1 MPSKQLTL
9 HLGKYHPL
17 IKAALTDLET
27 NNILTRIWDHDH
39 TVWQPEPTEITNRLG
54 WLRIAEKMRPNI
66 SRMNA
71 LAADLRAEGYSHLLL
86 LGMGGSSLAPEVFRK
101 IFGLREGYLDLAVL
115 DTTDPEAVRDFDKN
129 LNFAK
134 TLFIVAT
141 KSGGTV
147 ETLSGFKY
155 FYNQVAAELGQTEV
169 GRHFVAITDTGSR
182 LEEMAEKFNFRDT
195 FLNDPN
201 IGGRYSA
208 LSYFGLLPA
217 TLVGVDVDLLI
228 QRALDMAAND
238 HLGGELGAVLA
249 TLAKNGRDK
258 VTFITSPEFASFGDW
273 VEQLIAE
280 STGKE
285 GVGILPIVGE
295 ALGGPE
301 VYGADRL
308 FVHLR
313 LGDSAEYEAA
323 LLDLEAANHPVIH
336 IDLVDKY
343 DLGGQFFLWELAT
356 AVASYFLRIN
366 PFDQPNVESAKILAR
381 QMVTTYAE
389 TGELP
394 PGETAELSPATLDE
408 FLTQIEPEDYLALQA
423 YVQPTAAVEAAFQSL
438 RLKIRDQFKVATT
451 FGFGPRFLHS
461 TGQLHKGDRGNG
473 VFIQFTSDP
482 ATDVAIP
489 AEAGQPESAM
499 TFGTL
504 INAQALGDGQALLNE
519 GRRFIRFHLG
529 SDVITNLQNLR

>member
-1 MPSKQLTL
+1 MQSKQLTL
-9 HLGKYHPL
+9 HLGKYHTL

-169 GRHFVAITDTGSR
+169 GRHFVAITDPGSR

>member
-169 GRHFVAITDTGSR
+169 GRHFVAITDPGSR